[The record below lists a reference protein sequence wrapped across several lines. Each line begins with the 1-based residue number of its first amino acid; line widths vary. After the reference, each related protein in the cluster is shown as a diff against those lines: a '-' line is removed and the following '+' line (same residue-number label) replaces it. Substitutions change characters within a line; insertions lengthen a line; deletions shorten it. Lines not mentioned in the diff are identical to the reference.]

1 MDTLNN
7 NYKKVGGSL
16 GFKPLIV
23 AGLLASASITS
34 QAGTAV
40 NGDDWLHVSG
50 NQILDM
56 NNNPVWLTGAN
67 WFGFNTS
74 ERVFHGLWSVNM
86 ETTLDSIASRGINIL
101 RVPISTELIKEW
113 QNGIFQPISIN
124 VSANPNLNGATS
136 LEVFDAFLAHSKQI
150 GMKVLLDV
158 HSAEADNSG
167 HFAPLWYK
175 GSITPEDFYST
186 WEWITQRYVND
197 DTIIAFDLENE
208 PHGQPWGAQEFAKWD
223 NSTDDNNWKY
233 ACETASNRILDINPN
248 MLIMCEGIESFPK
261 DGVTWTSNDE
271 DDYYNNWWGGNLRA
285 VKTLP
290 IDLGSRQNQ
299 FMYSPHDY
307 GPLVYQ
313 QDWFYPGFD
322 KDTLYNDV
330 WKDNWMFIHEEG
342 ISPLLIGEWGGFMD
356 GGDNEKWMVAI
367 RDLIIENRLH
377 HTFWCIN
384 PNSGDT
390 GGLLNNDWTTWDE
403 EKYSLF
409 KPSLWA
415 DNAGKFVSLDHEVAL
430 GSDATGVSLN
440 EYLAALNPSVTITAP
455 QDGNYVLLNTPV
467 TVNYAVNK
475 ASGVNVYVA
484 NSLVGQGS
492 ASGTVAITS
501 PSSQGMFT
509 VRLVGIDSS
518 GVELPF
524 SDQITLNAV
533 DEIPILP
540 EIAIVTPA
548 AGASVN
554 TGSAV
559 PVTVTLTG
567 ASGFSAE
574 LDGVQTSFTGTTG
587 SVTAPAQ
594 AGNYPLLVTALDAN
608 QMPLSATDSVTL
620 DVKVPS
626 SDVVTCTVGTADTWP
641 TGFVINTI
649 TLTNTGTST
658 INGWSA
664 TLNFANSISGVNV
677 WNANFTT
684 DAQSVTATN
693 VAHNAVI
700 NPGQSVTFGLQ
711 GAYSGSFS
719 LPSCTVN

>member
-1 MDTLNN
+1 MNILQNK
-7 NYKKVGGSL
+7 YKKAMRSL
-16 GFKPLIV
+16 GLKTVITTGVLI
-23 AGLLASASITS
+23 SAAAH
-34 QAGTAV
+34 AGTPV

-50 NQILDM
+50 NQVLDM

-113 QNGIFQPISIN
+113 QNGIYVPISVN
-124 VSANPNLNGATS
+124 TAANPDLVGATS
-136 LEVFDAFLAHSKQI
+136 LDVFDAFLAHSKQI

-167 HFAPLWYK
+167 HVAPLWFK

-208 PHGQPWGAQEFAKWD
+208 PHGKPWSDQTFAKWD
-223 NSTDDNNWKY
+223 NSTDDNNWKH

-248 MLIMCEGIESFPK
+248 MLVMCEGIESFPK
-261 DGVTWTSNDE
+261 DGVTWSSNDE

-290 IDLGSRQNQ
+290 IDLGARQSQ

-307 GPLVYQ
+307 GPLVFQ

-322 KDTLYNDV
+322 KNTLYNDV

-342 ISPLLIGEWGGFMD
+342 ISPLLLGEWGGFMD

-409 KPSLWA
+409 KSSLWA
-415 DNAGKFVSLDHEVAL
+415 DNSGKFVSLDHEVAL
-430 GSDATGVSLN
+430 GSSATGVSLN
-440 EYLAALNPSVTITAP
+440 DYLATLNPSVSIIAP
-455 QDGNYVLLNTPV
+455 QEGAYVLLGDSV
-467 TVNYAVNK
+467 TVNYALNK

-484 NSLVGQGS
+484 NTLVGQGN
-492 ASGTVAITS
+492 ASGSVNITA
-501 PSSQGMFT
+501 PSSEGLFS
-509 VRLVGIDSS
+509 VRLVGVDNNN
-518 GVELPF
+518 VELSI
-524 SDQITLNAV
+524 SDQINLNAV
-533 DEIPILP
+533 NEIPVLP
-540 EIAIVTPA
+540 EISIVSPTA
-548 AGASVN
+548 NSSVN
-554 TGSAV
+554 TGSSIVVDVALV
-559 PVTVTLTG
+559 G

-574 LDGVQTSFTGTTG
+574 LDGVQTNFTGTSGTIA
-587 SVTAPAQ
+587 APAQ
-594 AGNYPLLVTALDAN
+594 AGSYLLSVTALDNN
-608 QMPLSATDSVTL
+608 QMPLNATDTLNVT
-620 DVKVPS
+620 VVEPS
-626 SDVVTCTVGTADTWP
+626 SSLLSCTVGRADTWP

-649 TLTNTGTST
+649 TLTNTSSSVVS
-658 INGWSA
+658 GWSA
-664 TLNFANSISGVNV
+664 TLNFASSISGVNV
-677 WNANFTT
+677 WNGNFTS
-684 DAQSVTATN
+684 DSQSVTVTN
-693 VAHNAVI
+693 VDHNTVV

-711 GAYSGSFS
+711 GSYSGSFN
-719 LPSCTVN
+719 LPSCTIN